1 MSKILV
7 LTGSVRKHGNTD
19 TLAEAFAEG
28 AKKHHEVEILSVADL
43 NVNPC
48 IGCNS
53 CFEREN
59 HACFQD
65 DDMSAIYEKLK
76 ETDILI
82 IASPVYFYGVSAQI
96 KAVIDRFHTPMRNE
110 FSIKK
115 LGLILVG
122 AASLPNLFDSIIVQY
137 RMAIDFFHLEDA
149 GMVLARNAKDKGD
162 VLKTDAVI
170 EARGF
175 GERI

>member
-82 IASPVYFYGVSAQI
+82 IAS
-96 KAVIDRFHTPMRNE
+96 
-110 FSIKK
+110 
-115 LGLILVG
+115 
-122 AASLPNLFDSIIVQY
+122 
-137 RMAIDFFHLEDA
+137 
-149 GMVLARNAKDKGD
+149 
-162 VLKTDAVI
+162 
-170 EARGF
+170 
-175 GERI
+175 